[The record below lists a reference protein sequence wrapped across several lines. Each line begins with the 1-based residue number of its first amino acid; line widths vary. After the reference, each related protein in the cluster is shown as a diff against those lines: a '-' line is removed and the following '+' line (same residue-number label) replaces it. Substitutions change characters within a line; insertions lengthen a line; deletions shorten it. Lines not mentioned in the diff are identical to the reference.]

1 MVETRTDAIRV
12 FQKQV
17 HQMNSANQKDLRLS
31 AQEARNLS
39 NELSQITA
47 LLIQLQPTNKT
58 QENIEVSIAGGNF

>member
-12 FQKQV
+12 FQTRV
-17 HQMNSANQKDLRLS
+17 HEMNSANQKDLRLS

-39 NELSQITA
+39 NELSQLTA
-47 LLIQLQPTNKT
+47 LLIQLRSTNQT

>member
-17 HQMNSANQKDLRLS
+17 HEMNSANQKDLRLS

-39 NELSQITA
+39 NELSQLTA
-47 LLIQLQPTNKT
+47 LLIQLRSTNAT

>member
-17 HQMNSANQKDLRLS
+17 HEMNSTNQKDLRLS

-58 QENIEVSIAGGNF
+58 QENIEVSIVGGNF

>member
-17 HQMNSANQKDLRLS
+17 HEMNSANQKDLRLS

-39 NELSQITA
+39 NELSQLTA
-47 LLIQLQPTNKT
+47 LLVELQNETPSSDA
-58 QENIEVSIAGGNF
+58 IEVNITGNSF

>member
-17 HQMNSANQKDLRLS
+17 HEMNSTNQKDLRLS

-39 NELSQITA
+39 NELSQLTA
-47 LLIQLQPTNKT
+47 LLIQLRSTNQT